1 MTLKEYAI
9 RQMLDIE
16 MLNQAKAKGDRHRI
30 SFFQDWVAVR
40 KREYRAA
47 LKGKNRTKRFRGTN
61 SLIVN
66 SGGDYDSWWIKVFFP
81 GESWTDEEKD
91 EFIAYAW
98 IPYRWSPYDCTGQT
112 FTQSISC
119 FNVPSGVVA
128 YVREALDV

>member
-9 RQMLDIE
+9 RQLLDTE
-16 MLNQAKAKGDRHRI
+16 FLNTVKVKGDLDMI
-30 SFFQDWVAVR
+30 SSLQDWVAVR

-47 LKGKNRTKRFRGTN
+47 LKEKNRPERFRGTDG
-61 SLIVN
+61 LIVN
-66 SGGDYDSWWIKVFFP
+66 GGGDYDSWWIKVFFP

-98 IPYRWSPYDCTGQT
+98 IPYRWSPYDCTRQT

>member
-9 RQMLDIE
+9 RQLLDTE
-16 MLNQAKAKGDRHRI
+16 LLNTAKVKGDLNRI
-30 SFFQDWVAVR
+30 SFLQDWVAVR

-47 LKGKNRTKRFRGTN
+47 LKEKNRAKRFRGTDG
-61 SLIVN
+61 LIVN
-66 SGGDYDSWWIKVFFP
+66 EGGDYDSHWIKVFFP

-98 IPYRWSPYDCTGQT
+98 IPYRWSPYDCTGQL
-112 FTQSISC
+112 FTQGISV
-119 FNVPSGVVA
+119 FNVPGGVVA